1 MKLQIKLFIL
11 KILKRVLQVQLVSDL
26 KKDLEKIST
35 VPVLERCILSS
46 GIVGSSITVAW
57 SHLYL

>member
-11 KILKRVLQVQLVSDL
+11 KILKRVLQLVSDL

>member
-11 KILKRVLQVQLVSDL
+11 KILKRVLQLVSDL
-26 KKDLEKIST
+26 KKDLEKISA